1 MAAPAT
7 RAVIAALTAD
17 GATVRFVGGCV
28 RDALLGRAVK
38 DVDLATEDLPET
50 VVEKLTRAELKAIP
64 TGIAH
69 GTITA
74 VADKQPFEVTTL
86 RRDVETDGR
95 HAKVAFTDDW
105 TADAARRDFT
115 FNAMFCDPDGTLY
128 DPFDGR
134 ADLESGRVRFV
145 GEATQRIEE
154 DVLRL
159 LRFFRFTAW
168 YGRPPPDQE
177 AIEACRHFAPRL
189 ETLSGERVRNELL
202 KLLAAPDP
210 LPALALMDDLDV
222 TRHVIATPRD
232 DRQQRLAA
240 LVELDAAD
248 PIPRLAAVTAG
259 DVPPLIDR
267 LRLSNKEAKRL
278 ADLVAPP
285 HPITQTTDRAA
296 LRRVIYR
303 VGPETTAD
311 LLLLAAADHGKG
323 PWFDAA
329 RATLNQWQPVQM
341 PIKGHDVLAR
351 GVAPGKDVGELLG
364 RVEQWWENGDYQADR
379 DQMLAYLQKVIVE
392 IS

>member
-1 MAAPAT
+1 MTPDGRIATQDWMAAPAT

-115 FNAMFCDPDGTLY
+115 INALFYDPDGTLY

-168 YGRPPPDQE
+168 YGRPPPDQNS
-177 AIEACRHFAPRL
+177 HRL
-189 ETLSGERVRNELL
+189 VTLGD
-202 KLLAAPDP
+202 LAYCI
-210 LPALALMDDLDV
+210 LTLHHDLS
-222 TRHVIATPRD
+222 R
-232 DRQQRLAA
+232 
-240 LVELDAAD
+240 
-248 PIPRLAAVTAG
+248 
-259 DVPPLIDR
+259 
-267 LRLSNKEAKRL
+267 
-278 ADLVAPP
+278 ADLNCN
-285 HPITQTTDRAA
+285 I
-296 LRRVIYR
+296 
-303 VGPETTAD
+303 
-311 LLLLAAADHGKG
+311 
-323 PWFDAA
+323 
-329 RATLNQWQPVQM
+329 
-341 PIKGHDVLAR
+341 
-351 GVAPGKDVGELLG
+351 G
-364 RVEQWWENGDYQADR
+364 REVV
-379 DQMLAYLQKVIVE
+379 K
-392 IS
+392 